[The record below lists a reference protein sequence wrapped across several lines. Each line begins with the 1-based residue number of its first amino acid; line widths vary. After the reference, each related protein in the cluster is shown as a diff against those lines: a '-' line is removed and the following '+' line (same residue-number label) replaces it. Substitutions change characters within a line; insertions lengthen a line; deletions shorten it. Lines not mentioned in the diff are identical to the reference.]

1 MKKEVTCKTG
11 LKKNVIKK
19 SLFEHEIALCQK
31 LSKNKKGCGWGKC
44 KDCGVVPL
52 LYKLHSGLLV
62 ENKKDIAKLKKAY
75 LK

>member
-19 SLFEHEIALCQK
+19 SVFDREVILCQQ
-31 LSKNKKGCGWGKC
+31 LSKGKKGCGWGKC

-62 ENKKDIAKLKKAY
+62 EKKKDVAKLKKAY
-75 LK
+75 LG